1 MKRPS
6 GNFDIDKYVKRV
18 LPSSW
23 LHYLPLPIS
32 WFFGYRRNT
41 PKKRPDVI
49 IYVWTW
55 IGAFCGVSVI
65 EAVFQRN
72 PYFSDRGVPIIVGS
86 FVNTFQMTKSLIRFR
101 VRQLFF
107 FTVRSK
113 LPLLNPARYFSGTL
127 SLPLSVSASPNFSK
141 PMKDDSSNCVG

>member
-6 GNFDIDKYVKRV
+6 GNFDIDKYLKRL
-18 LPSSW
+18 LPPSW

-32 WFFGYRRNT
+32 HWFGYRRDT
-41 PKKRPDVI
+41 PRKRPDLI
-49 IYVWTW
+49 IYLWTW

-86 FVNTFQMTKSLIRFR
+86 FVYPPSIDQR
-101 VRQLFF
+101 
-107 FTVRSK
+107 
-113 LPLLNPARYFSGTL
+113 
-127 SLPLSVSASPNFSK
+127 
-141 PMKDDSSNCVG
+141 C